1 MSITRSIAGLAA
13 AGAFGALVAVASQT
27 AGAGARM
34 APAPARVATVDLV
47 KVIER
52 LNERSDWEVQITTI
66 GKQVQEEFSSRRKG
80 LEEMARQLDSAPE
93 SERQALRDKLAFEQ
107 LQFEQW
113 ERIKKV
119 EIDRERALMWQS
131 MYRNVRAESQKL
143 ADAEGWDVIMVN
155 DGVNE
160 IQLQRDSKTPLEQQA
175 QEQIVRRRI
184 LFAGKSTDITD
195 QLNSI
200 QVNDCRMSQRLVTS
214 LANDGNV
221 LRDLWSEAAG
231 EHAVGSSLRKNW
243 QDFLEDT
250 RADHGRPPDDTRAL
264 TEHCPDEFKA
274 IFLGGSVLRNVAEEL
289 GLDDYADLMR
299 GLVGDVVV
307 SYRDS
312 DRAYTVEVMGACPA
326 NDQLSPRDFM
336 SGTVDEKRVDGRCSG
351 AGLTAIADLVEDR
364 LTAIA
369 ARIQGGSSA
378 FTDEERGFIDQ
389 SPFNLL
395 VLLRDAVQR
404 GTTAETIAAIREPLA
419 MAYAYRVL
427 DDFYQAVQRVQE
439 KAGEVEGNLRA
450 PTADGGRCDAT
461 FLVQATTAVHDM
473 AKRTISFRSLALANY
488 HRAQQELATNMAVAA
503 QQLAD
508 RRRSLNT
515 LGAQGER

>member
-1 MSITRSIAGLAA
+1 MTSRSRSHLD
-13 AGAFGALVAVASQT
+13 
-27 AGAGARM
+27 RM
-34 APAPARVATVDLV
+34 AGVLLVLLALCVAPRASADWVDDWFASSTSGAPGSYQSQQRGYYSAGSFQGRWRMSNDFLVSATPPRLNVGCGGIDLFGGGFSFMDADYLVEKFERIVQAAPAFAFDLAMQ
-47 KVIER
+47 EYC
-52 LNERSDWEVQITTI
+52 
-66 GKQVQEEFSSRRKG
+66 KQCLSA
-80 LEEMARQLDSAPE
+80 LE
-93 SERQALRDKLAFEQ
+93 KL
-107 LQFEQW
+107 
-113 ERIKKV
+113 
-119 EIDRERALMWQS
+119 
-131 MYRNVRAESQKL
+131 
-143 ADAEGWDVIMVN
+143 
-155 DGVNE
+155 
-160 IQLQRDSKTPLEQQA
+160 
-175 QEQIVRRRI
+175 
-184 LFAGKSTDITD
+184 TDITD

-200 QVNDCRMSQRLVTS
+200 QVNDCRMSQRLVS
-214 LANDGNV
+214 SVANDGNV

-243 QDFLEDT
+243 QDFQEDT

-264 TEHCPDEFKA
+264 TEQCPDEFKA

-369 ARIQGGSSA
+369 ARIQSGSSA

-450 PTADGGRCDAT
+450 PTSDGGRCDAT